1 MSTGNIVLLIIVAA
15 LAYGVFIYNRLVALR
30 QETRNAFAD
39 IDVQLRQ
46 RYDLIPN
53 LMETVQGAAT
63 HEAKTLLDVAEAR
76 SNAMKAQTLA
86 ERSQAESTL
95 TTALGHVFA
104 LAESYPAL
112 KANENFLRMQADLG
126 DIEDK
131 VAAARR
137 FYNNAVAEYNTAIEQ
152 VPAAFFASSLGF
164 KPAEGFALSETER
177 STVSAA
183 PKVKFNH

>member
-1 MSTGNIVLLIIVAA
+1 MSTGNIILILIISV
-15 LAYGVFIYNRLVALR
+15 LAYGVFLYNRLVALR

-76 SNAMKAQTLA
+76 NNAMKAQTLS
-86 ERSQAESTL
+86 ERSQAESSL
-95 TTALGHVFA
+95 TTALGNVFA

-112 KANENFLRMQADLG
+112 KANENFLRMQSDLS

-152 VPAAFFASSLGF
+152 FPAALFAASLGF
-164 KPAEGFALSETER
+164 RPTESFALSETER
-177 STVSAA
+177 STVSEA
-183 PKVKFNH
+183 PKVKFK

>member
-1 MSTGNIVLLIIVAA
+1 MSTGNIILLIIVGA
-15 LAYGVFIYNRLVALR
+15 LAYGVFLYNRLVALR

-53 LMETVQGAAT
+53 LMATVQGAAT
-63 HEAKTLLDVAEAR
+63 HEASTLLEVAEAR
-76 SNAMKAQTLA
+76 SNAMKANTPA
-86 ERSQAESTL
+86 ERGQAESAL

-126 DIEDK
+126 DIENK
-131 VAAARR
+131 IAAARR

-152 VPAAFFASSLGF
+152 IPASLFAGSLGF
-164 KPAEGFALSETER
+164 KPAEGFGLSESER
-177 STVSAA
+177 ATVSEA
-183 PKVKFNH
+183 PKVKFD